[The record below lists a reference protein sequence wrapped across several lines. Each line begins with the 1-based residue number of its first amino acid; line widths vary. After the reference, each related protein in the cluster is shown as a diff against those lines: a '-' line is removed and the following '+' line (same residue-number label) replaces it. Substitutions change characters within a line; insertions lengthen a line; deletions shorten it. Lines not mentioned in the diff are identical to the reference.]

1 MNDIDL
7 IRQQYRDG
15 LDLDWYFKMQALQI
29 FMTGDY
35 KVLADYLG
43 GSRSSENEG
52 GDLPDFPAIN
62 PKLDQRGLQN
72 HGLVNARINIQNIA
86 HSRPEFIVSNDN
98 GMIRKM
104 ISAWLMAHWRT
115 DRWGRTVYRAGMQLE
130 ATGLAQ
136 AEVGMIRG
144 MTRVRYRSI
153 LDSVFPR
160 LADDPA
166 EWPYWFVR
174 ERVPAEK
181 AWTRYGMLFPS
192 RQDFDS
198 YLVDLPFPIRESQ
211 IPTSTRGDNERVKCL
226 HVWRYYNVEGKHVEF
241 LGSVMNE
248 AKSCVVRLDNDFN
261 REKATDGMA
270 GLNPFGERIPAA
282 FWVDSWCPGISK
294 PVGKAETTV
303 RIAAMLNEVEEAI
316 VKFFRRSPPQVLLD
330 PTGMSPEM
338 VEKLKTTKNIDDIW
352 EVVIVEAGGDIEK
365 AMFRVPA
372 AEIGETWWNIRTVLK
387 QELAT
392 STGLAEVFRGV
403 PVGGERKTRFE
414 MEETMRT
421 WGVQPRH
428 LAMTASDFIV
438 DICNLAMHIGAEYE
452 TVEIP
457 LNMKEGTITTKTFP
471 IESILR
477 LMPELDIKESSLT
490 GKSEDEI
497 LQEET
502 GKLIQVDIPG
512 IQAGVNDP
520 YKVFAAFYEKIGE
533 DPNKKMF
540 SLQEYQMQKLAKMQA
555 EQQQA
560 EAQAK
565 VAQGGK
571 PPAKQGAAA

>member
-1 MNDIDL
+1 MNDIEL
-7 IRQQYRDG
+7 IRQQYKDG
-15 LDLDWYFKMQALQI
+15 LDLDWYDKMQALQI

-35 KVLADYLG
+35 RILSDYCKE
-43 GSRSSENEG
+43 SYTAQNDG
-52 GDLPDFPAIN
+52 GDLPDYPPIN

-86 HSRPEFIVSNDN
+86 HSRPEFVITNDN
-98 GMIRKM
+98 GMLRKM
-104 ISAWLMAHWRT
+104 LSAWLMAHWRG
-115 DRWGRTVYRAGMQLE
+115 DRIGRTVYRSGMQLE

-144 MTRVRYRSI
+144 MARVRYRSI

-160 LADDPA
+160 LNDDPA

-174 ERVPAEK
+174 ERLPAAK
-181 AWTRYGMLFPS
+181 AWERYGTLFNS
-192 RQDFDS
+192 EEEFAS
-198 YLVDLPFPIRESQ
+198 HLVALPFPIRDTGGS
-211 IPTSTRGDNERVKCL
+211 SRGGSNQVQCM
-226 HVWRYYNVEGKHVEF
+226 HVWRYYSDEGKHVEF

-248 AKSCVVRLDNDFN
+248 EKSCVVRLDNDFN
-261 REKATDGMA
+261 RERVTDGAA
-270 GLNPFGERIPAA
+270 GLNPFGNVIPAA

-294 PVGKAETTV
+294 PVGKSETTI

-316 VKFFRRSPPQVLLD
+316 VKFFRRSPPQIMLD
-330 PTGMSPEM
+330 PQGMSPEM
-338 VEKLKTTKNIDDIW
+338 VDKLRTTKNIDDIW
-352 EVVIVEAGGDIEK
+352 EVVLVEGGDIEK

-403 PVGGERKTRFE
+403 PVAGERKTRFE

-438 DICNLAMHIGAEYE
+438 DICRLLMHIGAEYE
-452 TVEIP
+452 TEEITM
-457 LNMKEGTITTKTFP
+457 NMAEGTLTTKTFP
-471 IESILR
+471 MEPILR

-520 YKVFAAFYEKIGE
+520 YKVFAAFYEKTGE
-533 DPNKKMF
+533 DPAKKMF

-565 VAQGGK
+565 AASNG
-571 PPAKQGAAA
+571 PPPKQKQGASA